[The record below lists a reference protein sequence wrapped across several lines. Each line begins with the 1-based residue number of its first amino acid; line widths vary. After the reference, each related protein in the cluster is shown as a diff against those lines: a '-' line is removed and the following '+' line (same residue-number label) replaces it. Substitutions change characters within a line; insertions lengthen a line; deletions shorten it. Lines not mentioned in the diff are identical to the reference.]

1 MRTALTSPLLRT
13 NLFPMVRTGITQI
26 RFFDWDPKV
35 TKRDG
40 KPAFTGTKYAYV
52 AAKIPVV
59 MLRDVPG
66 VGVKGEIVDVK
77 RGFARNVL
85 VPKGDA
91 VYGTVW
97 QNIDE
102 FADPELV
109 NKKKVAQA
117 GSAIHRASPFEWLNS
132 VKLEFLREVEAPGS
146 SNLSEPVTVAE
157 LLMAMSEQEQVDLLP
172 SQISVYD
179 DVIRTVG
186 KHSIEVSL
194 SLLPG
199 NFKYRFVVDVKDK
212 AEVAA
217 AERREAE
224 LKEAMKMK
232 RPEFVLGAG
241 KIGKPSAAGDLDDLD
256 NQSNGSDSDSD
267 SD

>member
-1 MRTALTSPLLRT
+1 MRTTLTSIKSQRMIASRSPSSALQ
-13 NLFPMVRTGITQI
+13 V
-26 RFFDWDPKV
+26 RFFDWDPKI

-59 MLRDVPG
+59 LVRDVPG
-66 VGVKGEIVDVK
+66 LGVKGEIVEVK

-91 VYGTVW
+91 VYGTIW
-97 QNIDE
+97 QNIDA

-109 NKKKVAQA
+109 NKQKVTKA
-117 GSAIHRASPFEWLNS
+117 GSDARTAAPFEWINAIR
-132 VKLEFLREVEAPGS
+132 LEFLREVQTPGS
-146 SNLSEPVTVAE
+146 SNLSEPVTVPEILKAV
-157 LLMAMSEQEQVDLLP
+157 SEQEEIDLLP
-172 SQISVYD
+172 SQISMAAD
-179 DVIRTVG
+179 SLRRTG
-186 KHSIEVSL
+186 KHNVEVSL
-194 SLLPG
+194 ALQIGS
-199 NFKYRFVVDVKDK
+199 FKYSFVVDIKDK

-232 RPEFVLGAG
+232 RPEFILGAVRA
-241 KIGKPSAAGDLDDLD
+241 GKPSTAVD
-256 NQSNGSDSDSD
+256 NAENDGQSNDSDSD